1 MGARLRRKPSSTS
14 SCPSEKREK
23 PTTTAQSF
31 IRSSFIKMGDMDVVF
46 KDSNDPF
53 GDFGE
58 GDDGG
63 VGGNRGEVHIR
74 VQQRNGRKCLT
85 TVQGLAA
92 DLDIKKILKYIKKS
106 FNCNGAVVDDKA
118 GAVIQLQGDQR
129 DNVKKFLTTE
139 NICIAEEVKVHGF

>member
-1 MGARLRRKPSSTS
+1 MGERN
-14 SCPSEKREK
+14 
-23 PTTTAQSF
+23 
-31 IRSSFIKMGDMDVVF
+31 MDIDNIVF
-46 KDSNDPF
+46 KGGNDPF
-53 GDFGE
+53 GEAIDGGE
-58 GDDGG
+58 GGG
-63 VGGNRGEVHIR
+63 SNKGDVHIR
-74 VQQRNGRKCLT
+74 VQQRNGRKCIT

-139 NICIAEEVKVHGF
+139 NICIAEEVKVHGFYAWFVLIVSNYNLGMVGD

>member
-1 MGARLRRKPSSTS
+1 MGKSTS
-14 SCPSEKREK
+14 KRR
-23 PTTTAQSF
+23 TTHKHSTP
-31 IRSSFIKMGDMDVVF
+31 SSFIKMGDMDVVF

-92 DLDIKKILKYIKKS
+92 DLDIKKILKYIKKA
-106 FNCNGAVVDDKA
+106 FNCNGTVVNDKA
-118 GAVIQLQGDQR
+118 GDVIQLQGDQR
-129 DNVKKFLTTE
+129 GNVQKFLTHE
-139 NICIAEEVKVHGF
+139 NICTKDEVKVHGF